1 MRLTIFLVAPSNGSS
16 AGLSR
21 GNSFWSSLL
30 TNSGVSWDNLTRSPT
45 FFNFLAFKRSGDGP
59 CQCSIFNLISSS
71 TRFNFPLQWA
81 SLHHL
86 DKPFSI
92 FGRVFG
98 RCNPHKWQVQHTSG
112 YWDKIADFA
121 NETKP
126 PFIRTRQNRRSVKIK
141 IAESVSAESTLNK
154 NEQLIQLHSVMNA
167 SELNLERILKTTWIS
182 LTPAY
187 QLEAIKLMKFACI
200 HFRPAILSIGI

>member
-1 MRLTIFLVAPSNGSS
+1 MEICRCPDAVYLFPGCNGSS
-16 AGLSR
+16 SGLSR

-30 TNSGVSWDNLTRSPT
+30 TASGVSWDNLTRFSKISW
-45 FFNFLAFKRSGDGP
+45 NFLAFKRSGDGP
-59 CQCSIFNLISSS
+59 WQGSIFNLISSL

-86 DKPFSI
+86 DKPISI

-98 RCNPHKWQVQHTSG
+98 RCNPHNWQAQHTSG

-141 IAESVSAESTLNK
+141 IAESVSAESTLKK
-154 NEQLIQLHSVMNA
+154 NEQLIQLHSVMKA
-167 SELNLERILKTTWIS
+167 SELNLESIQRAQNVINDSALCCMVRDKT
-182 LTPAY
+182 AF
-187 QLEAIKLMKFACI
+187 E
-200 HFRPAILSIGI
+200 